1 MHSTDKLSA
10 LSNNTLGELIAELN
24 NKFVKTDGSNITTQ
38 ADKGKA
44 LVDVLVPALAT
55 VGTDD
60 TKKVYTKGTADTS
73 FVKTDGSNISTQADK
88 GKALVDVL
96 VPALATV
103 GTDDTKKVY
112 TKSAAETALADKVN
126 VTGDNATDDGVN
138 AMLDKLT
145 NKVAKI
151 DGSNVT
157 EAGAKAILGQLKGND
172 QVAKIDGSNVTKDGV
187 TAMLGKLTDEVVK
200 TSELKTKAAA
210 KDVLDAITASSDF
223 TNKVY
228 IKADQADEV
237 YTKTAADAAF
247 VKATELKT
255 KAAAKDV
262 LDAITASSDFTNKVY
277 IKADQADEVYTK
289 TAADAAFVKATEL
302 KTKAAAKDVLDAIFD
317 AKDGNN
323 KISETKIGA
332 TFAKTTDLNNK
343 VNVAGDNATD
353 AGVTAM
359 LGKLI
364 DANKVLKVDGSN
376 VTEAGAKAILG
387 QLKGNDQVAKID
399 GSNATD
405 SGVTVMLNKLADKV
419 VQTSQ
424 LETLA
429 VAEKVL
435 GAKDGNKSILVDKL
449 GRFLDNSTDNK
460 YGVNS
465 DQTAKAFLAAKGM
478 TPTAAEI
485 ADQPALQAHAAQIKI
500 SSPEFKR
507 AVQEEMSQP
516 KFDIPASDDVALDW
530 TW

>member
-210 KDVLDAITASSDF
+210 KDVVDAITASSDF

-262 LDAITASSDFTNKVY
+262 V
-277 IKADQADEVYTK
+277 
-289 TAADAAFVKATEL
+289 
-302 KTKAAAKDVLDAIFD
+302 DAIFD